1 MKKDEK
7 KQPENENEMQG
18 GREVR
23 REWTELKYN
32 TCNTSTYM
40 YIYVNHIYCKT
51 QPHQSKNYSHNVSQL
66 G

>member
-7 KQPENENEMQG
+7 KEPENENEMQG
-18 GREVR
+18 GRGVR

-32 TCNTSTYM
+32 TVPAIYQYIFVNYIYCNTR
-40 YIYVNHIYCKT
+40 
-51 QPHQSKNYSHNVSQL
+51 PHQSKNYSHNVSQL